1 MTGIEMLCALLML
14 VGLVGVVIQIL
25 PGFLLILG
33 ALVLWA
39 SESGEGRSWIIV
51 AIGVLALAV
60 AAVGKYLLAGRGLK
74 KASVPNS
81 TLLWGGVAGAVG
93 FFVIPVVGLAL
104 FFVGGV
110 FVAEY
115 LRKRNKADAWRSTKA
130 AIRATG
136 VTILVELAGAL
147 IAIGAWVLAVIFW

>member
-1 MTGIEMLCALLML
+1 MLCALLML

-25 PGFLLILG
+25 PGSLLILG

-51 AIGVLALAV
+51 AMGVLALAG

-115 LRKRNKADAWRSTKA
+115 LGKRNKADAWRSTKA